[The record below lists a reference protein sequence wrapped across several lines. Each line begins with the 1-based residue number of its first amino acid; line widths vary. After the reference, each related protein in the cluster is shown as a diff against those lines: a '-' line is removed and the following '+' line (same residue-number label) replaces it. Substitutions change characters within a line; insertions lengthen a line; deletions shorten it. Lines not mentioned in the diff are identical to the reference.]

1 MNTKTQHLLSDLKG
15 LLTITIKMSD
25 RQDLDQIFIS
35 KSRAKEILLTI
46 KQLEKE
52 SLTVRS
58 KHIKREPAWL
68 NNPC

>member
-1 MNTKTQHLLSDLKG
+1 MNTKTQHLLSELKG

-25 RQDLDQIFIS
+25 RQDLEEIHFS
-35 KSRAKEILLTI
+35 KARAKEILLTI

-52 SLTVRS
+52 SLRACS

-68 NNPC
+68 DNPC